1 MKALQRV
8 IFNMIS
14 FQINIGVL
22 GVNIWKVWIV
32 KSINQSFRKSWM
44 SVIFNQHLKEFSNQ
58 VKHFWESYCRQEKL
72 FLGVKVNFPN
82 NDECQVTRHQHDRCC
97 QSNPKYS
104 IIIK

>member
-44 SVIFNQHLKEFSNQ
+44 SVIFNQHLKEVSNQ
-58 VKHFWESYCRQEKL
+58 VKHFSESYCQQEKL
-72 FLGVKVNFPN
+72 FIG
-82 NDECQVTRHQHDRCC
+82 DE
-97 QSNPKYS
+97 S
-104 IIIK
+104 